1 VLTNR
6 SDCISVEDGASPCM
20 TSVNGI
26 DSLDLRV
33 NLSTDADQ
41 TRNNRAEKQVLEAL
55 QLGLAKDFD
64 SARFSLP
71 IQPASPERDMENTMR
86 GRCIVCDCAEPVDRS
101 SSGHLHSM
109 RAFVLRNSWLYDF
122 IVLKCSPNKTPYQWY
137 SLSQTKYQF

>member
-1 VLTNR
+1 
-6 SDCISVEDGASPCM
+6 M

-41 TRNNRAEKQVLEAL
+41 TRNKRAEKQVLEA
-55 QLGLAKDFD
+55 LGLAKDFD

-71 IQPASPERDMENTMR
+71 TQPASPERDMENMVR

-109 RAFVLRNSWLYDF
+109 RAFVLPNSWLYDF
-122 IVLKCSPNKTPYQWY
+122 ILLKRSPNKTPYQWY
-137 SLSQTKYQF
+137 SLSQTKHQC